1 MPVATHHLEEEA
13 QLWHQLLK
21 DDEGQ
26 VSWDILKEALH
37 ARNCP
42 THYEDFFGDHTNLKE
57 IGSAQEYQTQV
68 QRLPRGARRMS

>member
-1 MPVATHHLEEEA
+1 MATRHLEEEA

-26 VSWDILKEALH
+26 VSWDIFKEAMH

-42 THYEDFFGDHTNLKE
+42 THYKDFLGDHTNLKE

-68 QRLPRGARRMS
+68 QRLPRGERRKS